1 MPAWGAAW
9 DPLAVNRSTGRIYM
23 AHYSTRSFPG
33 IPVFHDS
40 AVIGIQEMPSGEVQ
54 RSNRVATVSRNV
66 LYLPQSTS
74 SSPSCLLDVSGRKV
88 LDLHPGANDLRRL
101 SPGVY
106 FVREQPAVG
115 DERATVI
122 KIAIAR

>member
-1 MPAWGAAW
+1 
-9 DPLAVNRSTGRIYM
+9 
-23 AHYSTRSFPG
+23 
-33 IPVFHDS
+33 
-40 AVIGIQEMPSGEVQ
+40 VQ

-106 FVREQPAVG
+106 FVRERPAIHCEPSAVMKV
-115 DERATVI
+115 VI
-122 KIAIAR
+122 AE